1 MINEFIFDMRQTRQE
16 DIERAKYYS
25 QLIFRLNHTMPF
37 TDEYNEIL
45 RSIFG
50 ERLGNGSSIMAPVN
64 IVCPDK
70 LTVGDRVFI
79 NPGFLAMSRGG
90 ITIEDDVQIAANTQ
104 LLSNNHDPYDRQILT
119 CKPIHI
125 RKGAWIGAG
134 ATIMA
139 GVTVGRYAI
148 VGAASVVT
156 HDVGDY
162 EVVVGNP
169 AMVIKKLEPEKF
181 SERTD

>member
-1 MINEFIFDMRQTRQE
+1 MMNEFRFDMRQTSQE
-16 DIERAKYYS
+16 DIEKAKHYA
-25 QLIFRLNHTMPF
+25 QLIFKLNHTMPF

-45 RSIFG
+45 DLLFG
-50 ERLGNGSSIMAPVN
+50 ERLGKGSSIMAPVN
-64 IVCPDK
+64 IVYPDQ
-70 LTVGDRVFI
+70 LTIGERVFI

-104 LLSNNHDPYDRQILT
+104 LLSNNHDPYDRQILI
-119 CKPIHI
+119 CKPILI
-125 RKGAWIGAG
+125 KKGAWIGAG

-148 VGAASVVT
+148 IGAASVVT

-169 AMVIKKLEPEKF
+169 ARVIKKLDPEKF
-181 SERTD
+181 TERTE